1 MLSFKMQKLRGR
13 TRQRS
18 CEGIFNSFGGRSRD
32 AKCRQYKF
40 KCTRKIELVEARKQA
55 CGTSRFGP
63 VSTRQQQSAEGKR
76 LLSRVRHTLIHF
88 QALALASYETWDRLL
103 ICSVSPFPH

>member
-1 MLSFKMQKLRGR
+1 MKEFLTL
-13 TRQRS
+13 
-18 CEGIFNSFGGRSRD
+18 
-32 AKCRQYKF
+32 
-40 KCTRKIELVEARKQA
+40 LVEEVGKPNVGSTNSNAPERLSWWRHENKPV
-55 CGTSRFGP
+55 GTSRFGP
-63 VSTRQQQSAEGKR
+63 ASTRQQQSAEGKR